1 MRQDKEKTDFV
12 MAPGQTVKGEV
23 KHIETV
29 FNGKR
34 PEKKAE
40 ETDLLKNER
49 GRDRT

>member
-1 MRQDKEKTDFV
+1 
-12 MAPGQTVKGEV
+12 MAPGQAVKEEV
-23 KHIETV
+23 KHIEAV

-40 ETDLLKNER
+40 ETDLLKNRR